1 MPDPVSN
8 VAPPAF
14 EPIMPTA
21 SPLPSDGPSGAAPI
35 LDQTTSPA
43 PADALVGDWLSTAQ
57 HQLGAFVEVGGPVV
71 VVLAVLS
78 TVALAIVLLKLWQ
91 FRRLRLDQREPVES
105 ALRHWR
111 RHDARSAH
119 ALVAGSPQPVAQL
132 VHLALDG
139 LDRPK
144 IDLGIL
150 REELTRVASAR
161 MEQLRGYLRALEV
174 IGTLSPLLGLLGTV
188 LGMIEAF
195 RQLETA
201 GTQVDPAILSGGIW
215 QALLTTAVGLTV
227 AIPVVLAH
235 TWMERRVERCG
246 HQMEDAVTQVFTRDL
261 SPPESRH
268 SPRKAVAPTSEVGY
282 AA

>member
-1 MPDPVSN
+1 MPDPISH
-8 VAPPAF
+8 VAPPAS

-21 SPLPSDGPSGAAPI
+21 SPLPSEGPSGAAPM
-35 LDQTTSPA
+35 LDPVPA
-43 PADALVGDWLSTAQ
+43 GVGDWPTTAQ
-57 HQLGAFVEVGGPVV
+57 DQLGTFVDAGGPVV
-71 VVLAVLS
+71 VVLAILS

-105 ALRHWR
+105 ALQHWR

-119 ALVAGSPQPVAQL
+119 ALLADSPQPVAQL

-139 LDRPK
+139 LERPRV
-144 IDLGIL
+144 DLALL
-150 REELTRVASAR
+150 REELARVATAR
-161 MEQLRGYLRALEV
+161 MEQLRGYLRALEI

-195 RQLETA
+195 KQLETA
-201 GTQVDPAILSGGIW
+201 GARVDPAILSGGIW

-227 AIPVVLAH
+227 AIPAVLAH
-235 TWMERRVERCG
+235 TWLERRVERCG
-246 HQMEDAVTQVFTRDL
+246 HRMEDAVTQVFTRDL
-261 SPPESRH
+261 SPPDSQQN
-268 SPRKAVAPTSEVGY
+268 PRKVVAPPAEVGY